1 MGHSKDSGKYERV
14 LALVEQVRPWCR
26 TLESDVVEK
35 RHNFLVASLD
45 RCCRFLVE
53 EINHFGEELVRRS
66 ALNFVRRICSS
77 LFSQERI
84 NSSVQMGLVKF
95 LFSRECKATIPVDLI
110 LRLYAIGDK
119 LQTLSALLGNC
130 CNIGKNE
137 TSIAFDVE
145 CESFLTCGDKKACK
159 VMFYNTLKF
168 LCQPLAELVNLE
180 KKRIL
185 AEPKVSSDS
194 SNLCI
199 IQDAFYQFC
208 DGFFSLESCTSE
220 TKREEFDDDELLVSS
235 ITVAGFIASSAATRN
250 ISKNVC
256 YIKQIIDRSWIQ
268 PQGLKYVYIS
278 LYNIGVLMYRSK
290 QIKEALKA
298 LKLSHRASQKNIQ
311 LLREMNDQ
319 LSEDALRDLVS
330 ESSDACNRTAFHLEV
345 LHACGN
351 RKVEGIFVESL
362 ENWSIL
368 EIFFTRLAGPM
379 PLIKQWVKIQCKR
392 QKNMD
397 LEKSAPTLCY
407 TLLSSAGVSKR
418 AISKILE
425 QEFLAYQE
433 MNHGY
438 PAFCQRMQNKVI
450 DLLMQNDYAIEDD
463 PLQRARILIR
473 KGRTLRANGIEALKD
488 CISCLSEAISIMKNF
503 SGETHA
509 GTPARHQ
516 LAAAYCLHALCTQE
530 AEPNSEQ
537 VYEDIRAALKLW
549 SSIFIHDSRSTG
561 DEFKMVSGNT
571 LQLLYNMLDLLS
583 LKGYTE
589 FHNHIYKLLIRIY
602 KLNNVEL
609 GKCAANLW
617 ECRRLSHALCVSPVN
632 ESFITNLSEQCGESS
647 EAVDFWIQRLSDHNQ
662 G

>member
-53 EINHFGEELVRRS
+53 EINHFGEEL
-66 ALNFVRRICSS
+66 FVRRICSS

-250 ISKNVC
+250 IS
-256 YIKQIIDRSWIQ
+256 
-268 PQGLKYVYIS
+268 
-278 LYNIGVLMYRSK
+278 
-290 QIKEALKA
+290 ALKA